1 MFKNRKR
8 RIIRKKNTKQE
19 VEYTVEYFKKKYEK
33 ELNIEIQQNKFKE

>member
-33 ELNIEIQQNKFKE
+33 ELNIDVSENQV

>member
-8 RIIRKKNTKQE
+8 RIIRKKTKAE

-33 ELNIEIQQNKFKE
+33 ELNIEVSENEV

>member
-8 RIIRKKNTKQE
+8 RLIRKKNTKPE

-33 ELNIEIQQNKFKE
+33 ELNIEILENKFKE